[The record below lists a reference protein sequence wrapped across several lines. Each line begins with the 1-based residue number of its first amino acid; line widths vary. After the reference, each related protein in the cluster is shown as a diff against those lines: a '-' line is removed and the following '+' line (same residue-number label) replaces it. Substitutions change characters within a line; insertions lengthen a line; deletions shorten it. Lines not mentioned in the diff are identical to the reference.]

1 MDIKNKL
8 NLPLG
13 NDKIILAIACLY
25 FFGVLFWLTQQQKQ
39 PTDQTEVSSANS
51 KTSANQSSPQQT
63 QFIQYLKTSLKQLE
77 KGQSLNPVS
86 TNQNSQKSVTLPSY
100 SLPAVQSVPTVVERI
115 YVPVY
120 PPQNTSSPNLSTLPP
135 TMAKSIPPP
144 PPPAPQT
151 EANVNREP
159 IISLQQSPQQPPP
172 SESVVNELIGLL
184 SGDRGFVLV
193 KINGSTQRFEPGE
206 LIGSSGWVLDYVVD
220 QTAVI
225 SRNGQQQAVEV
236 GQRF

>member
-13 NDKIILAIACLY
+13 LDKMLLALACIY

-39 PTDQTEVSSANS
+39 PANQTEISSVVDP
-51 KTSANQSSPQQT
+51 KISANQSSPQQT

-77 KGQSLNPVS
+77 KGQSLNPVP
-86 TNQNSQKSVTLPSY
+86 TPKNSPKRVALPSY
-100 SLPAVQSVPTVVERI
+100 QLPAVPSTPTVVERI
-115 YVPVY
+115 YVPIY
-120 PPQNTSSPNLSTLPP
+120 PPQNTTPPNVSQPP
-135 TMAKSIPPP
+135 ATIANPLPPP
-144 PPPAPQT
+144 PPPAAPSI
-151 EANVNREP
+151 ASNPAP
-159 IISLQQSPQQPPP
+159 IISSQPPLP
-172 SESVVNELIGLL
+172 SSSADNELIGLL
-184 SGDRGFVLV
+184 SGDRGFALV

-225 SRNGQQQAVEV
+225 SRNGQQQMIEV